1 MTTTKSELDR
11 VWQEL
16 QRQRDELNLQMHL
29 AKAEVKDEWQQLE
42 RKWQEVKPKL
52 EAAGGE
58 AAKAGENV
66 LTGLQ
71 LTLEEMRKGYER
83 IKSRLS

>member
-11 VWQEL
+11 AWQEL
-16 QRQRDELNLQMHL
+16 RRQRDELNLKMHL
-29 AKAEVKDEWQQLE
+29 AKAEAKDEWQELE
-42 RKWQEVKPKL
+42 KKWHEVKPKL
-52 EAAGGE
+52 DAAGGE

-66 LTGLQ
+66 LAGLK

>member
-11 VWQEL
+11 AWQEL
-16 QRQRDELNLQMHL
+16 QRQRDELNLKMHL
-29 AKAEVKDEWQQLE
+29 AKAEAKDEWQELE
-42 RKWQEVKPKL
+42 KKWHEVKPKL
-52 EAAGGE
+52 DAAGGE

-66 LTGLQ
+66 LAGLK